1 MGLDLRNRLLYH
13 VAHYKLR
20 YTLGFA
26 TMIAASCVV
35 MLPPIVVREA
45 IDSIDEGTTRGH
57 LALLAGVILA
67 LALLEGSTRFIS
79 RMLISGSSRHVEYDL
94 RNDLARHLMTLDQ
107 AYYTSA
113 HTGDLMARC
122 TNDMQRV
129 RDLAGPATLEIG
141 RAVTMMLIG
150 FAFML
155 SVDVRMAL
163 IALAYFPVIAIVI
176 AKFRQVMED
185 KYRAVSDQF
194 GEISNHVQENISG
207 IRAVK
212 AYAQEESQTAAF
224 AVANR
229 ELMRRTMSWALYMG
243 SFWPLMT
250 LAAGASLALVLWFGG
265 RDVVSGRLTIG
276 EFVQFTAY
284 LAILTNP
291 LQSLGWT
298 ASMAQQGLAALRRV
312 NEVFAIEPSIQDPEA
327 PVELRDPRGHIEY
340 RNVSFGY
347 DAGSGNPGDTPGS
360 AVGDTASSAPAE
372 TIARPVLQDLTFEI
386 PAGKTAA
393 IVGSTGAGKTT
404 LANLLVRLYDP
415 TSGQVLIDGVD
426 IRELR
431 LAELRELVGFVPQ
444 ETFLFSDSLRENVAL
459 ARDDATDA
467 EVDDAVQTS
476 QLVNDLGQLTHG
488 LDTVLGE
495 RGVTLSGGQKQRTA
509 LARALLKAPP
519 VVVLDDALSHV
530 DTHTEEEILAAL
542 RHWVKDRTTI
552 IIAHRTSTLSAA
564 DFLLVLDEGHIAE
577 QGTHAELLALDGV
590 YARLYRRQLLAEQV
604 GEGGAG

>member
-243 SFWPLMT
+243 SFWPMMT

-327 PVELRDPRGHIEY
+327 PVELRDPRGRIEY
-340 RNVSFGY
+340 RNVSFSY
-347 DAGSGNPGDTPGS
+347 DAGIGNPGDTPGS
-360 AVGDTASSAPAE
+360 ADGDTASSAAAE
-372 TIARPVLQDLTFEI
+372 TISRPVLQDLTFEI

-393 IVGSTGAGKTT
+393 IVGATGAGKTT
-404 LANLLVRLYDP
+404 VANLLVRLYDP

-459 ARDDATDA
+459 ARDDASDA

>member
-1 MGLDLRNRLLYH
+1 LRNRLLVH
-13 VAHYKLR
+13 VAHYKAR
-20 YTLGFA
+20 YGLGFLL
-26 TMIAASCVV
+26 MIGASFVV
-35 MLPPIVVREA
+35 MLPPVVIRHAVDA
-45 IDSIDEGTTRGH
+45 IDRGTTRGD
-57 LALLAGVILA
+57 LAQYGGIILA
-67 LALLEGSTRFIS
+67 LAVLEGVLRFVS
-79 RMLISGSSRHVEYDL
+79 RTLLSGTSRHVEYDL
-94 RNDLARHLMTLDQ
+94 RNDLAQHLMTLDQ
-107 AYYTSA
+107 AYYTGA

-122 TNDMQRV
+122 TNDIQRV

-141 RAVTMMLIG
+141 RAITMMIVG
-150 FAFML
+150 FGFML
-155 SVDVRMAL
+155 SVDVKMAL
-163 IALAYFPVIAIVI
+163 IALAYFPFIAIVI
-176 AKFRQVMED
+176 TKYRQVMED

-224 AVANR
+224 ATANR

-250 LAAGASLALVLWFGG
+250 LAGGASLALVLWFGG

-291 LQSLGWT
+291 LQSIGWT

-312 NEVFAIEPSIQDPEA
+312 NEVFATLPSIVDPES
-327 PVELRDPRGHIEY
+327 PVHIEKLHGHVEFRNVGFNYNSHPVLRD
-340 RNVSFGY
+340 VSI
-347 DAGSGNPGDTPGS
+347 D
-360 AVGDTASSAPAE
+360 
-372 TIARPVLQDLTFEI
+372 I
-386 PAGKTAA
+386 PAGATVA
-393 IVGSTGAGKTT
+393 IVGATGAGKTT

-415 TSGQVLIDGVD
+415 TSGEVLIDGIDV
-426 IRELR
+426 RELA
-431 LAELRELVGFVPQ
+431 LADLREIVGFVPQ
-444 ETFLFSDSLRENVAL
+444 ETFLFSDSLRDNVAL
-459 ARDDATDA
+459 AREDAPDD
-467 EVDDAVQTS
+467 EVDYAVRTS
-476 QLVNDLGQLTHG
+476 RLEADLGQLTHG

-509 LARALLKAPP
+509 LARALVKAPP

-530 DTHTEEEILAAL
+530 DTHTEEEILAGL
-542 RHWVKDRTTI
+542 RAWVRERTTV

-564 DFLLVLDEGHIAE
+564 DYLVVLDDGRVAE
-577 QGTHAELLALDGV
+577 TGTHKELLALNGV

-604 GEGGAG
+604 GEDPE

>member
-1 MGLDLRNRLLYH
+1 LRNRLLYH
-13 VAHYKLR
+13 VSHYKLR
-20 YTLGFA
+20 YVLGFVL
-26 TMIAASCVV
+26 MVAASCVV
-35 MLPPIVVREA
+35 MLPPIVVGEA

-57 LALLAGVILA
+57 LAMLGGLILL
-67 LALLEGSTRFIS
+67 LALLEGSARFVS
-79 RMLISGSSRHVEYDL
+79 RMLISGGSRHVEYDL
-94 RNDLARHLMTLDQ
+94 RNDLLRHLMTLDQ

-155 SVDVRMAL
+155 SVDARMAL
-163 IALAYFPVIAIVI
+163 IALAYFPLIAVVI
-176 AKFRQVMED
+176 AKFRQAMED

-224 AVANR
+224 AEANR

-265 RDVVSGRLTIG
+265 RDVIAGRLTIG

-298 ASMAQQGLAALRRV
+298 ASMAQQGLAALRRI
-312 NEVFAIEPSIQDPEA
+312 NEIFAIEPAIQDPEA
-327 PVELRDPRGHIEY
+327 PRELVDPRGRVEF
-340 RNVSFGY
+340 RDVSFGY
-347 DAGSGNPGDTPGS
+347 NWGTSKPGDTPG
-360 AVGDTASSAPAE
+360 TPAGGQSLGGGQE
-372 TIARPVLQDLTFEI
+372 TNDHLVLRGLSFEI

-404 LANLLVRLYDP
+404 IANLLVRLYDP
-415 TSGQVLIDGVD
+415 ASGRVLIDGVD

-431 LAELRELVGFVPQ
+431 LAGLREIVGFVPQ

-459 ARDDATDA
+459 ARDDAPDA
-467 EVDDAVQTS
+467 EVDYAVQTS

-488 LDTVLGE
+488 LETVLGE

-530 DTHTEEEILAAL
+530 DTHTEEEILAGL
-542 RHWVKDRTTI
+542 RGWVKDRTTI
-552 IIAHRTSTLSAA
+552 IIAHRTSTLAAA
-564 DFLLVLDEGHIAE
+564 DFLLVLDGGRIVE
-577 QGTHAELLALDGV
+577 QGTHVELLALDGV

-604 GEGGAG
+604 EEGGAK

>member
-1 MGLDLRNRLLYH
+1 LRNRLLIH
-13 VAHYKLR
+13 VAHYKAR
-20 YTLGFA
+20 YGLGFGL
-26 TMIAASCVV
+26 MIGASVVV
-35 MLPPIVVREA
+35 MLPPIVIRKA
-45 IDSIDEGTTRGH
+45 IDAIDQGTTRWD
-57 LALLAGVILA
+57 LAQYGGIILA
-67 LALLEGSTRFIS
+67 LALLEGTLRFIS
-79 RMLISGSSRHVEYDL
+79 RMLLSGTSRHVEYDL

-122 TNDMQRV
+122 TNDIQRV

-141 RAVTMMLIG
+141 RAITMMIIG
-150 FAFML
+150 FVFML

-163 IALAYFPVIAIVI
+163 IALAYFPVIALIIV
-176 AKFRQVMED
+176 KFRQVMED

-224 AVANR
+224 ATANR

-250 LAAGASLALVLWFGG
+250 LAGGASLALVLWFGG

-291 LQSLGWT
+291 LQSIGWT

-312 NEVFAIEPSIQDPEA
+312 NDVFAIQPSIVSPA
-327 PVELRDPRGHIEY
+327 VPVRIDSLHGHVEFRNVGFSYNSHPILRD
-340 RNVSFGY
+340 VSI
-347 DAGSGNPGDTPGS
+347 D
-360 AVGDTASSAPAE
+360 
-372 TIARPVLQDLTFEI
+372 I
-386 PAGKTAA
+386 PAGGTVA
-393 IVGSTGAGKTT
+393 IVGATGAGKTT

-426 IRELR
+426 IRELD
-431 LAELRELVGFVPQ
+431 LADLREIVGFVPQ
-444 ETFLFSDSLRENVAL
+444 ETFLFSDSLRDNVAL
-459 ARDDATDA
+459 AREDALDS
-467 EVDDAVQTS
+467 EIDYAVRTS
-476 QLVNDLGQLTHG
+476 RLDNDTGQLTHG

-530 DTHTEEEILAAL
+530 DTHTEEEILAGL
-542 RHWVKDRTTI
+542 RAWVEERTTI

-564 DFLLVLDEGHIAE
+564 DTLIVLDDGRVAE
-577 QGTHAELLALDGV
+577 TGTHEELLALDGV

-604 GEGGAG
+604 EEGPES

>member
-1 MGLDLRNRLLYH
+1 LRNRLLVH
-13 VAHYKLR
+13 VAHYKAR
-20 YTLGFA
+20 YGLGFVL
-26 TMIAASCVV
+26 MIGASFVV
-35 MLPPIVVREA
+35 MLPPIVIRHAVDA
-45 IDSIDEGTTRGH
+45 INGGTTRWD
-57 LALLAGVILA
+57 LAQYGGIILA
-67 LALLEGSTRFIS
+67 LAVLEGVLRFVS
-79 RMLISGSSRHVEYDL
+79 RTLLSGTSRHVEYDL
-94 RNDLARHLMTLDQ
+94 RNDLAQHLMTLDQ

-122 TNDMQRV
+122 TNDVQRV

-141 RAVTMMLIG
+141 RAITMMIVG
-150 FAFML
+150 FGFML
-155 SVDVRMAL
+155 SVDVKMAL
-163 IALAYFPVIAIVI
+163 IALAYFPFIAIVI
-176 AKFRQVMED
+176 TKFRQVMED

-224 AVANR
+224 ETANR
-229 ELMRRTMSWALYMG
+229 ELMRRTMSWAFYMG

-250 LAAGASLALVLWFGG
+250 LAGGSSLALVLWFGG

-291 LQSLGWT
+291 LQSIGWT
-298 ASMAQQGLAALRRV
+298 ASMAQQGLAALRRI
-312 NEVFAIEPSIQDPEA
+312 NEVFAARPSIVDPASPARIETLHGH
-327 PVELRDPRGHIEY
+327 VEFCNIGFSY
-340 RNVSFGY
+340 NSY
-347 DAGSGNPGDTPGS
+347 
-360 AVGDTASSAPAE
+360 
-372 TIARPVLQDLTFEI
+372 PVLEDVSI
-386 PAGKTAA
+386 DIAAGATVA
-393 IVGSTGAGKTT
+393 IVGATGAGKTT

-415 TSGQVLIDGVD
+415 TFGQVLIDGVD
-426 IRELR
+426 IRELA
-431 LAELRELVGFVPQ
+431 LADLREIVGFVPQ
-444 ETFLFSDSLRENVAL
+444 ETFLFSDSLRDNVAL
-459 ARDDATDA
+459 ARDDAPED
-467 EVDDAVQTS
+467 EVDYAVRTS
-476 QLVNDLGQLTHG
+476 RLDNDLGQLTHG

-530 DTHTEEEILAAL
+530 DTHTEEEILAGL
-542 RHWVKDRTTI
+542 RAWVRERTTI

-564 DFLLVLDEGHIAE
+564 DYLIVLDGGRVAE
-577 QGTHAELLALDGV
+577 TGTHDELLALDGV

-604 GEGGAG
+604 GEDPE

>member
-1 MGLDLRNRLLYH
+1 MRNRLLYH
-13 VAHYKLR
+13 VSRYKLR
-20 YTLGFA
+20 YVLGFVFMV
-26 TMIAASCVV
+26 TASCVV

-45 IDSIDEGTTRGH
+45 IDSIDEGTTREH
-57 LALLAGVILA
+57 LAVLGGVILT
-67 LALLEGSTRFIS
+67 LALLEGSTRFVS
-79 RMLISGSSRHVEYDL
+79 RMLISGGSRHVEYDL
-94 RNDLARHLMTLDQ
+94 RNDLLRHLMTLDQ
-107 AYYTSA
+107 SYYTSA

-163 IALAYFPVIAIVI
+163 IALAYFPLIAIVI

-224 AVANR
+224 ADANQ

-243 SFWPLMT
+243 SFWPMMT

-265 RDVVSGRLTIG
+265 RDVISGRLTIG

-312 NEVFAIEPSIQDPEA
+312 NEVFAIEPAIKDPET
-327 PVELRDPRGHIEY
+327 PLELSAPRGRIEY
-340 RNVSFGY
+340 RDVSFGY
-347 DAGSGNPGDTPGS
+347 DSGASEPGDTPG
-360 AVGDTASSAPAE
+360 TPAE
-372 TIARPVLQDLTFEI
+372 GPSPSVIGQTTGRLVLSELSFEI

-393 IVGSTGAGKTT
+393 IVGATGAGKTT

-426 IRELR
+426 IRELP
-431 LAELRELVGFVPQ
+431 LADLREIVGFVPQ

-459 ARDDATDA
+459 ARDGAPDD
-467 EVDDAVQTS
+467 EVDDAVQT
-476 QLVNDLGQLTHG
+476 
-488 LDTVLGE
+488 
-495 RGVTLSGGQKQRTA
+495 
-509 LARALLKAPP
+509 
-519 VVVLDDALSHV
+519 
-530 DTHTEEEILAAL
+530 
-542 RHWVKDRTTI
+542 
-552 IIAHRTSTLSAA
+552 
-564 DFLLVLDEGHIAE
+564 
-577 QGTHAELLALDGV
+577 
-590 YARLYRRQLLAEQV
+590 
-604 GEGGAG
+604 

>member
-1 MGLDLRNRLLYH
+1 LRNRLLVH
-13 VAHYKLR
+13 VAHYKAR
-20 YTLGFA
+20 YGLGFLL
-26 TMIAASCVV
+26 MIGASFVV
-35 MLPPIVVREA
+35 MLPPIVIRHAVDA
-45 IDSIDEGTTRGH
+45 IDRGTTRGD
-57 LALLAGVILA
+57 LAQYGGIILA
-67 LALLEGSTRFIS
+67 LAVLEGVLRFVS
-79 RMLISGSSRHVEYDL
+79 RTLLSGTSRHVEYDL
-94 RNDLARHLMTLDQ
+94 RNDLAQHLMTLDQ

-122 TNDMQRV
+122 TNDIQRV

-141 RAVTMMLIG
+141 RAITMMIVG
-150 FAFML
+150 FGFML
-155 SVDVRMAL
+155 SVDVKMAL
-163 IALAYFPVIAIVI
+163 IALAYFPFIAIVI
-176 AKFRQVMED
+176 TKYRQVMED

-224 AVANR
+224 ATANR

-250 LAAGASLALVLWFGG
+250 LAGGASLALVLWFGG

-291 LQSLGWT
+291 LQSIGWT

-312 NEVFAIEPSIQDPEA
+312 NEVFATLPSIVDPES
-327 PVELRDPRGHIEY
+327 PVRIEKLHGHVEFRNVGFNYNSHPVLRD
-340 RNVSFGY
+340 VSI
-347 DAGSGNPGDTPGS
+347 D
-360 AVGDTASSAPAE
+360 
-372 TIARPVLQDLTFEI
+372 I
-386 PAGKTAA
+386 PAGATVA
-393 IVGSTGAGKTT
+393 ILGATGAGKTT

-415 TSGQVLIDGVD
+415 TSGEVLIDGVD
-426 IRELR
+426 VRELA
-431 LAELRELVGFVPQ
+431 LADLREIVGFVPQ
-444 ETFLFSDSLRENVAL
+444 ETFLFSDSLRDNVAL
-459 ARDDATDA
+459 AREDAPDD
-467 EVDDAVQTS
+467 EVDYAVRTS
-476 QLVNDLGQLTHG
+476 RLEADLGQLTHG

-509 LARALLKAPP
+509 LARALVKAPP

-530 DTHTEEEILAAL
+530 DTHTEEEILAGL
-542 RHWVKDRTTI
+542 RAWVRERTTI

-564 DFLLVLDEGHIAE
+564 DYLVVLDDGRVAE
-577 QGTHAELLALDGV
+577 TGTHKELLALDGV

-604 GEGGAG
+604 GEDSE